1 MIRGGGV
8 KNRLRWGSGRRLT
21 RGGVDA
27 ISPCAVSRG
36 RFYWREK
43 ASPIPLHIFRGG
55 DVRGRPAPPRISHQ
69 KKKKST
75 KNKVWLG
82 KGFGWER
89 LSGGGVLLFPGTPR
103 SRRHTVKCRLGLLLI
118 FTVGGV
124 SQEIQQRSAISN
136 PQFVRVRRFGL
147 PGHRSAGHGHSHI
160 FKFPLQQLLEA
171 VMHLNALPPPP
182 HSHILLKSSLLPLCS
197 RGTDDKCVEAP

>member
-8 KNRLRWGSGRRLT
+8 KNRLRWGSGWRLT
-21 RGGVDA
+21 RGVDA

-55 DVRGRPAPPRISHQ
+55 DVRGQPVPPFIWH
-69 KKKKST
+69 KKKH
-75 KNKVWLG
+75 KNKVGLG

-89 LSGGGVLLFPGTPR
+89 LSGGGVLLLPGTPR
-103 SRRHTVKCRLGLLLI
+103 SRRHTVKCCLGLLLI

-124 SQEIQQRSAISN
+124 SREIQQRSAISN
-136 PQFVRVRRFGL
+136 PQFARVWRFGL
-147 PGHRSAGHGHSHI
+147 PGHRSAGHGHNHI
-160 FKFPLQQLLEA
+160 FKFSLQQLLEA
-171 VMHLNALPPPP
+171 VFHPHPPQPP
-182 HSHILLKSSLLPLCS
+182 RHFL
-197 RGTDDKCVEAP
+197 